1 MPKFTVAGLIDRNKS
16 GQATEVAFGVVRGLD
31 YLSLALGL
39 GGLAFLL
46 WAWLPA
52 LPSRPARRAAGR
64 VASRAFADV
73 CGCCL
78 IVAVA
83 LGIVASVLGILL
95 QGASAAGVSLWA
107 SLKDPIVERHP
118 EKSLR

>member
-1 MPKFTVAGLIDRNKS
+1 MFNIGHAGAAPKFTVARLIERNKS
-16 GQATEVAFGVVRGLD
+16 GQVTGVAFGVVRALD

-39 GGLAFLL
+39 GGLVFLL

-52 LPSRPARRAAGR
+52 LSSVAGAESGWQD
-64 VASRAFADV
+64 ASQAFAQRLWLL
-73 CGCCL
+73 L

-107 SLKDPIVERHP
+107 SLKGR
-118 EKSLR
+118 S